1 MSDPGSSS
9 PGTSGLS
16 DNAAAGLSYI
26 AVIPA
31 IIFLFLEP
39 YNRKPYIRF
48 HAWQCIILAAAWVVI
63 DIVLGLL
70 ALFGT
75 LFQLIDLGLYS
86 LVALAMLI
94 LWLMALI
101 KALNGERYKLPIV
114 GDIAERLAER

>member
-9 PGTSGLS
+9 PGASGLS